1 MTRARV
7 GVHARNA
14 PRFEP
19 ADYDV
24 LRIAKIETL
33 KMMTIN
39 EDEVFR
45 KAREINPDMEFIVR
59 LYDDRMGGGNH
70 PTPQEFVERMIP
82 RINQLRPWVVK
93 FEIHNEP
100 NHATG
105 LEGWGATDEHA
116 RDFRDWYLEVLRR
129 LRQLAP
135 WAQFG
140 FPGLAVYDVPHRD
153 RAWLQ
158 ICRPAIE
165 ASDWLGVH
173 CYWQFDN
180 MRHPEWGLRF
190 RLYHQMFPD
199 KPIEI
204 TEFGDSTPGVSPQR
218 VAEEYREYYTLL
230 QYYPYVR
237 SASAFILSSPDPQ
250 WAPFA
255 WRKESGEILPIAAAV
270 AEVPRRERPPKVLR
284 AAWVTANV
292 PSQIPVGIGANAS
305 FVIRNESTVVWPNTG
320 PNRIRL
326 GYHWFDAQ
334 GRPVAADRD
343 IRTELPKEVAPE
355 ETVTIAPAPV
365 VPPPIPGRYTLRWD
379 LVEEGRQ
386 WFADVGSEPYDVE
399 VEVVVTE
406 KSIRTFP
413 ETGKTVEQPFL
424 DFFYTYGL
432 DITGYPITDV
442 IVENGMRSQYWQRVA
457 MEEYEPGKVRL
468 KLIGQELLGLRSKVA
483 DLLKRLQQGS
493 QVVVPKPDIVDIIN
507 DLPRDPD
514 QMIKR
519 NLDDVR
525 WVVFDHTAIDRPI
538 PIKRIAE
545 KHRERWPGIAYHYY
559 IDLDGTIY
567 QTEPLEDVVS
577 NREDYVKGIRV
588 AVAGNFNEGVP
599 NEDQMTSAAQLT
611 AWLLQRFLLDT
622 DAIKGTSDFVLTESP
637 GRNWRQGQRWHDML
651 VSRVRQLLTP
661 VSVPGSVVDTEEINA
676 VLTALRDEV
685 DKQQQTRDQLLA
697 ELETQKQS
705 NAALQAQLAQAHE
718 QMGELRA
725 ALDRLQTLL
734 QQLEGST
741 PHEGQ
746 PAPRPGTQPGQ
757 VPKPDIQDVVDSL
770 PKNPDAT
777 YPTRQLSDITH
788 IAVHHSAAAPN
799 IPLEAIA
806 RYHVEKHGWPG
817 IGYHFY
823 IMPDGTIYQ
832 TNRLTTMS
840 NHVFMNNAY
849 TVGVCIA
856 GDFTRALPTP
866 AQVQAAAHLIAW
878 LTQTLSIPIKNVK
891 GHREFPH
898 NEGHTSCPGD
908 EWLGGF
914 RWHDMLLGRVKR
926 ILGGE
931 LEPPAQ
937 PIYHY
942 MLFWHKG
949 DTWARQDWLN
959 SINYVARYRPT
970 MGFSADDASHAQ
982 KVTIVGGPL
991 GVSAEIEQRLR
1002 EAGCIV
1008 RRVAGA
1014 NEQET
1019 KDLLDRLAAEGDPF
1033 VSG

>member
-7 GVHARNA
+7 GVHARNT
-14 PRFEP
+14 PLFEST
-19 ADYDV
+19 DYDV

-33 KMMTIN
+33 KMMTLN
-39 EDEVFR
+39 QDDVFQQAR
-45 KAREINPDMEFIVR
+45 KVNPKMEFIVR
-59 LYDDRMGGGNH
+59 LYDERMGKGRH
-70 PTPQEFVERMIP
+70 PSPQQFVEKMIT
-82 RINQLRPWVVK
+82 RINQLRPWAVK

-105 LEGWGATDEHA
+105 IEGWGADDKYA
-116 RDFRDWYLEVLRR
+116 RDFRDWYLQVLQR

-158 ICRPAIE
+158 ICRPAIN

-173 CYWQFDN
+173 IYWQFDN

-190 RLYHQMFPD
+190 RLYHEMFPD

-204 TEFGDSTPGVSPQR
+204 TEFGDSTPGVSPQHL
-218 VAEEYREYYTLL
+218 ADEYREYYTLL
-230 QYYPYVR
+230 QSYPYVR
-237 SASAFILSSPDPQ
+237 SASAFILSSPDPR

-255 WRKESGEILPIAAAV
+255 WRKESGEILPVAAAV
-270 AEVPRRERPPKVLR
+270 AEVPRRERPPRVLK
-284 AAWVTANV
+284 AEWLTSNV
-292 PSQIPVGIGANAS
+292 PSPIPVGIGANAS
-305 FVIRNESTVVWPNTG
+305 FVIRNAGTVTWPNSG
-320 PNRIRL
+320 AHRVRL
-326 GYHWFDAQ
+326 GYHWFDVD
-334 GRPVAADRD
+334 GKPVAADRD
-343 IRTELPKEVAPE
+343 LRTELPKPVDPG
-355 ETVTIAPAPV
+355 ETVTITPAPV
-365 VPPPIPGRYTLRWD
+365 VPPPLPGRYTLRWD

-386 WFADVGSEPYDVE
+386 WFTDVGSPPLDVE
-399 VEVVVTE
+399 VEVLVTE

-424 DFFYTYGL
+424 DFFYAHGL
-432 DITGYPITDV
+432 DITGYPVTDV
-442 IVENGMRSQYWQRVA
+442 IIENGMRSQYWQRVA
-457 MEEYEPGKVRL
+457 MEEYEKGKVRL
-468 KLIGQELLGLRSKVA
+468 KLIGQELLDLRAKVR
-483 DLLKRLQQGS
+483 DLLKRLQSRGQA
-493 QVVVPKPDIVDIIN
+493 VVPKPNIVDIVDQ
-507 DLPRDPD
+507 LPRDPD
-514 QMIKR
+514 KMIKR
-519 NLDDVR
+519 NLNDIR
-525 WVVFDHTAIDRPI
+525 YVVFDHTAIDKPV
-538 PIKRIAE
+538 PIKLIAQ
-545 KHRERWPGIAYHYY
+545 KHREHWPGIAYHYY

-577 NREDYVKGIRV
+577 KREDYVKGIRV
-588 AVAGNFNEGVP
+588 AVAGNFNQGVP
-599 NEDQMTSAAQLT
+599 NKDQLASAAKLT

-622 DAIKGTSDFVLTESP
+622 EAIKGTSDFVVTESP
-637 GRNWRQGQRWHDML
+637 GRNWRQGQRWRDSL
-651 VSRVRQLLTP
+651 VSRVKQLLVP
-661 VSVPGSVVDTEEINA
+661 VSVPGPVVDTEEINA

-718 QMGELRA
+718 QLGEMRA
-725 ALDRLQTLL
+725 ALDRLQSLL
-734 QQLEGST
+734 QQLEGSA
-741 PHEGQ
+741 PHGSQ
-746 PAPRPGTQPGQ
+746 PAPRPGTSSGR

-770 PKNPDAT
+770 PKKEGAS
-777 YPTRQLSDITH
+777 YPTRSLSDITY
-788 IAVHHSAAAPN
+788 IAVHHSAAPPN
-799 IPLEAIA
+799 VPVEAIA
-806 RYHVEKHGWPG
+806 RYHVEHHGWPG

-849 TVGVCIA
+849 TVGICVA
-856 GDFTRALPTP
+856 GDFTQALPTP

-878 LTQTLSIPIKNVK
+878 LTQMLKIPVEHVK

-914 RWHDMLLGRVKR
+914 RWHDMLLGRVRRVLAGK
-926 ILGGE
+926 LD
-931 LEPPAQ
+931 PPAQ
-937 PIYHY
+937 PLYHY
-942 MLFWHKG
+942 LLFWQKG

-970 MGFSADDASHAQ
+970 LGFLPDDASHAQ

-991 GVSAEIEQRLR
+991 GVSSDVEQRLR

-1008 RRVAGA
+1008 RRIAGK
-1014 NEQET
+1014 NEEET
-1019 KDLLDRLAAEGDPF
+1019 KAILDRLAEEGDPF